1 MAAPRSG
8 ADETGGRYPQK
19 WSPAK
24 RVTFEWRGLPEDFRP
39 DRATTIGDVLG
50 KLLPKLGLNT
60 RIKEADIMAAWKGI
74 VGDFIAQHSQPERLV
89 AGTLMIRVIQPSVR
103 YELDRTWKPQIISK
117 LRDQFGEKVIRD
129 IKFIL

>member
-1 MAAPRSG
+1 MAAPPK
-8 ADETGGRYPQK
+8 GGGSRFPEK

-24 RVTFEWRGLPEDFRP
+24 RVIQEWRGLREDHRP
-39 DRATTIGDVLG
+39 DRELSIGEVLG
-50 KLLPKLGLNT
+50 NLLPKLGLDT
-60 RIKEADIMAAWKGI
+60 RIKEADITQAWKGI

-103 YELDRTWKPQIISK
+103 YELDRTWKPQIIAK
-117 LRDQFGEKVIRD
+117 LREQFGEKVVRD

>member
-1 MAAPRSG
+1 MAAPLKRG
-8 ADETGGRYPQK
+8 GGRFPEA

-24 RVTFEWRGLPEDFRP
+24 RVIQEWRGLPVDDRP
-39 DRATTIGDVLG
+39 DRALPIGEVLG
-50 KLLPKLGLNT
+50 DLLPKLGLDT
-60 RIKEADIMAAWKGI
+60 RIKEADITEAWKGI
-74 VGDFIAQHSQPERLV
+74 VGDFIAQHSRPERLV

-117 LRDQFGEKVIRD
+117 LRERFGERVIRE